1 MLRKIAMLMAAGLS
15 LAGCGGAAPS
25 SGVPGAA
32 AESASRLL
40 TAAFTGDRATFEA
53 LIDRAAVREDLR
65 RQVSGLAKGAA
76 LDVEGG
82 PSDFALD
89 RMISPAAFR
98 LVHAGSGEAL
108 RAPPTPRQVAPLM
121 RAVDS
126 RHACLRDAA
135 APQRCVLTFA
145 KTGGRWRLVGM
156 KAMDLKIELADSR

>member
-1 MLRKIAMLMAAGLS
+1 MLRRTAIILAAGLS
-15 LAGCGGAAPS
+15 LAGCGGAAPHG
-25 SGVPGAA
+25 GVPGAA

-40 TAAFTGDRATFEA
+40 TAAFTGDRVAFEA

-65 RQVSGLAKGAA
+65 RQVTGLAKGAA

-108 RAPPTPRQVAPLM
+108 SQAPTAKQVAPLM
-121 RAVDS
+121 RAVDA

-135 APQRCVLTFA
+135 APQTCLLTFA
-145 KTGGRWRLVGM
+145 KGKGQWRLVGM
-156 KAMDLKIELADSR
+156 RAMGLRIELAAAD